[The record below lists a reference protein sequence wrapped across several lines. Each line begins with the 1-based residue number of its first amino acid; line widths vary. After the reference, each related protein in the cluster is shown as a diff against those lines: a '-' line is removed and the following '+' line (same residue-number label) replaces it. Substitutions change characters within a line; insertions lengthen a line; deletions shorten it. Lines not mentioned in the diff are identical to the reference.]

1 LARLEF
7 ILYFATRFFG
17 EDESMAEITQLK
29 NTATPA
35 DQLRQEYERQSVL
48 FDAQPNIVQRFL
60 EAQASQVANAF
71 FERQYNM
78 RFSLPDRVTLPKTT
92 EPLPV
97 PASAREQRV
106 GKFGDLVSRRS
117 VHETLRERFAE
128 LNKSSD
134 KAVAVSAELL
144 RFAAANI
151 MVHNMLPSGRNVTYL
166 PAEDD
171 DIPHVPGG
179 DAGLDADSAITASTD
194 AIAEEGLA
202 EEGRGNLQV
211 PYVPEARRFFLPQW
225 IAFDSQDKLIVNSI
239 GEAQA
244 HIASMQRFLTI
255 LFDAR
260 SLAPYIVA
268 DEEFEKKR
276 YGMLGQL
283 VNQGRALARYQT
295 RDIIHTIQERAR
307 AQSLNR
313 GLSLSL
319 PYFDDQDLK
328 IKTHNF
334 VIIPAGRIMFVPAF
348 VVRAAL
354 EEQAKIAQDTR
365 FSHSTRRHLM
375 TELQMLGDA
384 FETSGE

>member
-1 LARLEF
+1 
-7 ILYFATRFFG
+7 
-17 EDESMAEITQLK
+17 MAENMQLK
-29 NTATPA
+29 NVATAA
-35 DQLRQEYERQSVL
+35 DHLREEYERQSAL
-48 FDAQPNIVQRFL
+48 FGAQPTIIQRFL

-71 FERQYNM
+71 FERQYNL
-78 RFSLPDRVTLPKTT
+78 RFSLPDRVVLSNSS
-92 EPLPV
+92 EPLIV
-97 PASAREQRV
+97 PASIRDQRV
-106 GKFGDLVSRRS
+106 GKFSDLVSRRNT
-117 VHETLRERFAE
+117 HETLRQRFAE
-128 LNKSSD
+128 LNKASD
-134 KAVAVSAELL
+134 KAVATSAELV
-144 RFAAANI
+144 RFATANT
-151 MVHNMLPSGRNVTYL
+151 MVRNMLPSGRSVTYL
-166 PAEDD
+166 PAIDD
-171 DIPHVPGG
+171 DIPSIPTG
-179 DAGLDADSAITASTD
+179 DDNFEPDSAITATTD
-194 AIAEEGLA
+194 AIAEEGQA
-202 EEGRGNLQV
+202 DEGRGALQV

-225 IAFDSQDKLIVNSI
+225 IAFDSHDKLIVNSI

-260 SLAPYIVA
+260 SLAPYMVA

-295 RDIIHTIQERAR
+295 REIIHTIQERAR

-328 IKTHNF
+328 IKNHNF

-365 FSHSTRRHLM
+365 FSHSTRTHLM
-375 TELQMLGDA
+375 SELQTLGDA
-384 FETSGE
+384 FEAPGV